1 MCTSA
6 SEARSQSP
14 SHGEDEY
21 VDIAEQSTILY
32 PSPEDNT
39 YMNPIIYDAVQQ
51 LDKKFDIIDRKLSK
65 IERSR
70 TKYSWSYR
78 RPLGHSRKHPSS
90 QVSNKAKSEEMEMSG
105 HCSSFSHSESY
116 SPISPVRRPQN
127 TGDRNNVISSFHYEV
142 LPGEM
147 ETLQE
152 REQYT
157 GSPAQSIF
165 SGGTHHDR
173 MTSDDIP
180 APQLLCSPRFP
191 DNATFSV
198 AVSPI
203 APAAPLTQREPSL
216 THTFA
221 MGSPEREPTRSSFR
235 NTSSFATSS
244 PIETNAAV
252 RRLTLPDDPVNWS
265 VEDVILFLNHTDP
278 KISDP
283 LNRLLRKHEIDG
295 KALLLLDSEVVMK
308 HMGLKLGP
316 SLKLCHYIEKL
327 KDEKS

>member
-39 YMNPIIYDAVQQ
+39 YMNPQEQFQYDRAQTDERLRPFLDIIGHCQIIYDAVQQ

-165 SGGTHHDR
+165 SG
-173 MTSDDIP
+173 
-180 APQLLCSPRFP
+180 
-191 DNATFSV
+191 
-198 AVSPI
+198 VSPI